1 MDYQEQFFKD
11 HLKVIQD
18 LRIEKEVRF
27 DKLLHEAHKCV
38 DQAYSAM
45 DLEKRVLINDLML
58 ISIYKD
64 EKLKE
69 MKAFEKKKEKF
80 MKTHEEKMA

>member
-18 LRIEKEVRF
+18 SRIEKEVRF
-27 DKLLHEAHKCV
+27 DKLLQEARKRV

-58 ISIYKD
+58 IYIYKD

-69 MKAFEKKKEKF
+69 MKAFKKKGRSS
-80 MKTHEEKMA
+80 